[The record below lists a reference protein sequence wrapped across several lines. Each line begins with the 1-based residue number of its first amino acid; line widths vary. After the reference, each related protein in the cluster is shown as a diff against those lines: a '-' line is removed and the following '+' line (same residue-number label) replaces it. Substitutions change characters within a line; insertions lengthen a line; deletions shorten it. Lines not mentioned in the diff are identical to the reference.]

1 MSIQAVRVRPTTR
14 PLLPELTGA
23 VLAVLCLALGWVSH
37 RYGGHQ
43 GILAAEALP
52 SPTHFALLA
61 FGAGATGMFLRHNR
75 VRGALVVSIGTLL
88 AVIGL
93 TLVGQVLGGTYD
105 GGSYRSPDGRLEFR
119 VTKVPSAGELQQ
131 SLRLQETHGARSRY
145 WDVGCISGDTGSVR
159 DVHWSSSDKL
169 LLTVDGV
176 QRTLHL
182 GADGPI
188 PNPGLRSC

>member
-52 SPTHFALLA
+52 SSTHFALLA

-119 VTKVPSAGELQQ
+119 VTKAPSAGEPQRRVHQ
-131 SLRLQETHGARSRY
+131 WGHRLRAGRALVI
-145 WDVGCISGDTGSVR
+145 VGQAPAHRRRGPAHPASGR
-159 DVHWSSSDKL
+159 
-169 LLTVDGV
+169 
-176 QRTLHL
+176 
-182 GADGPI
+182 
-188 PNPGLRSC
+188 